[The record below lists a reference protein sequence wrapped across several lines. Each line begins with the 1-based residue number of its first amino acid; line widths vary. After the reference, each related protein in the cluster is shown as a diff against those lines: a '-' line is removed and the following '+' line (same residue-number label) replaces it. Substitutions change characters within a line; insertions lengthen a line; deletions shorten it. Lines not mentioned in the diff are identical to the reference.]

1 MKLSPQILSPRRIV
15 GAAVI
20 AMAAAVISPLPVH
33 ATVPVIDFANLTQ
46 NVLTAVR
53 TLEEVDNQITQI
65 QQGISMLENQARNLT
80 ALPFSVLAE
89 LQSSMGEINQLM
101 GQAQSLAYSV
111 QQVQLQF
118 QQLYPNYQSPN
129 FQGTVTQASL
139 LADANARWQAA
150 VSTFRHTM
158 EVQSQIVASIPSDQA
173 DLSALVGQS
182 QGAVG
187 ALQAIQSGNQLL
199 ALQSRQ
205 LSATQDLIAADA
217 RAQAANAMQNAE
229 VKSAAQADWKR
240 FYGNGV
246 SYTPTPVNVFGGPAP

>member
-1 MKLSPQILSPRRIV
+1 MKLSPQLLSPRRII

-20 AMAAAVISPLPVH
+20 AMAAAVSPLPAN

-80 ALPFSVLAE
+80 ALPFSVLAQ

-111 QQVQLQF
+111 QQVQQQF

-139 LADANARWQAA
+139 LADATARWQAA
-150 VSTFRHTM
+150 VSTFQHTM
-158 EVQSQIVASIPSDQA
+158 EVQSQIVASIPADQA

-229 VKSAAQADWKR
+229 VQSAAQADWKR
-240 FYGNGV
+240 FYGSGV
-246 SYTPTPVNVFGGPAP
+246 SYTSTPVNVFGGPAP

>member
-1 MKLSPQILSPRRIV
+1 MISVWFKRTGTRGV
-15 GAAVI
+15 GTALLTALLAI
-20 AMAAAVISPLPVH
+20 APVPPAS
-33 ATVPVIDFANLTQ
+33 ATVPVIDIANLSQ
-46 NVLTAVR
+46 NVLTAAR
-53 TLEEVDNQITQI
+53 TLEEVNNQITQI
-65 QQGISMLENQARNLT
+65 QQGIAMLENEARNLT
-80 ALPFSVLAE
+80 SLPFSVLAD

-139 LADANARWQAA
+139 LADATARWQAA
-150 VSTFRHTM
+150 VSTFQHTM
-158 EVQSQIVASIPSDQA
+158 EVQSQIVAAIPTDQA

-229 VKSAAQADWKR
+229 VKSAAQADWQR

>member
-1 MKLSPQILSPRRIV
+1 MKLSPQILSPRRII

-20 AMAAAVISPLPVH
+20 AMAAAVLPLPAL

-111 QQVQLQF
+111 QQVQQQF
-118 QQLYPNYQSPN
+118 QQLYPNYQSAN
-129 FQGTVTQASL
+129 FPGNVTQASL
-139 LADANARWQAA
+139 LADANARWQAS
-150 VSTFRHTM
+150 VSTFQHTM
-158 EVQSQIVASIPSDQA
+158 EVQSQIVAAIPSDQA

-182 QGAVG
+182 QGAAG

-229 VKSAAQADWKR
+229 VQSAAQAEWQR

>member
-1 MKLSPQILSPRRIV
+1 MKLSPQILSPRRII

-20 AMAAAVISPLPVH
+20 AMAAAVLPLPAL

-65 QQGISMLENQARNLT
+65 QQSISMLENQARNLT
-80 ALPFSVLAE
+80 ALPFSVLAQ

-118 QQLYPNYQSPN
+118 QQLYPNYQAAN
-129 FQGTVTQASL
+129 VQGNVTQAGL

-150 VSTFRHTM
+150 VSTFQHTM
-158 EVQSQIVASIPSDQA
+158 EVQSQIVAAIPADQA
-173 DLSALVGQS
+173 DLSTLVGQS

-229 VKSAAQADWKR
+229 VQSAAQAEWQR
-240 FYGNGV
+240 FYGSGV